1 MAKDPSDLPKRR
13 RLSDLYVVGRKEV
26 LSDGE
31 NEIEVWVQ
39 KISPLDQRRAM
50 DMAHAARAKVMA
62 AKNAPDEDEKRQA
75 VATEA
80 EWDGFTA
87 ERDQMIQF
95 LSMSDLSKARASRQ
109 AEVAAEEEWSKNDY
123 YEGLREAWESEMNDR
138 FNADPKDKEA
148 KQVRDEL
155 LRYMETVDKLVEK
168 DRKALA
174 RGYATFS
181 DEQLKRK
188 VIDGLI
194 EAEGDQ
200 VWVAEFRKAQ
210 LYFAVR
216 DPEDR
221 TELYLESPEEIELL
235 DNRIATQLFT
245 ALDELMGDPVEGKE

>member
-1 MAKDPSDLPKRR
+1 MGNPNDLPKRR

-31 NEIEVWVQ
+31 NEVEVWVQ
-39 KISPLDQRRAM
+39 KISPLDQRKAM
-50 DMAHAARAKVMA
+50 DMAHAARSKVMA
-62 AKNAPDEDEKRQA
+62 AKNAPDDDEKRQA

-87 ERDQMIQF
+87 ERDQMIEF
-95 LSMSDLSKARASRQ
+95 LTMSDLAKSRASRQ
-109 AEVAAEEEWSKNDY
+109 AEVAAEDEWAKNDY
-123 YEGLREAWESEMNDR
+123 YNGLREAWDSEMNER
-138 FNADPKDKEA
+138 FKLDPDDKEA
-148 KQVRDEL
+148 KPIRDEL
-155 LRYMETVDKLVEK
+155 LRYMAAVDKLVEK
-168 DRKALA
+168 DRKSLA
-174 RGYATFS
+174 RGYTTFS

-200 VWVAEFRKAQ
+200 VWVGEFRKAQ

-216 DPEDR
+216 DPENH

-235 DNRIATQLFT
+235 DNRIAGQLFA
-245 ALDELMGDPVEGKE
+245 ALDELMVDPVEGKE